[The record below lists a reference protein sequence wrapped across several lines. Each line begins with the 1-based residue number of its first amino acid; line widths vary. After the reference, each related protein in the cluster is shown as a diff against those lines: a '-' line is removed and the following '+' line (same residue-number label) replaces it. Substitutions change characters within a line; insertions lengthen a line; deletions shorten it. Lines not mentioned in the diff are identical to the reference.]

1 MLLLL
6 EMMGKVEEKDL
17 LLASSIFDNFDILN
31 IGVLSEDNLKDSW
44 LKANR
49 QRQESKL
56 RAQLKKTKLQKS
68 GRLQL

>member
-1 MLLLL
+1 
-6 EMMGKVEEKDL
+6 
-17 LLASSIFDNFDILN
+17 
-31 IGVLSEDNLKDSW
+31 LSEDNLKDSW